1 MLRIFRLPALTFSLA
16 LAGLTFPGPVH
27 AVEEHADD
35 FLTHDSN
42 LSLTNLLEITLERH
56 PRSSVVAAGQ
66 NTARAEADY
75 GKTWFP
81 EAPELAG
88 FHLSDNAFDDIGAY
102 ENEVAL
108 SVPLW
113 LPGEKTAQT
122 ALGEAAWIAYESHRN
137 DLRWRVSAALRRQLW
152 DLATA
157 KRRWELALEQ
167 EQRMADVLE
176 QVTLFT
182 EAGDLSRADQL
193 ATLQELAIWKAE
205 TMTLEAQYQ
214 DAVREYRSLTG
225 LGRSP
230 AEISEQLS
238 EEQEIREDHP
248 ALQLA
253 MDRLKEASAMA
264 EVTRQGN
271 VLRPS
276 VQVFWRG
283 FRGDRTGPDI
293 DALGFG
299 LAVPLGKSPRQGP
312 QIARADE
319 VFAGAQ
325 AEVIETRRR
334 LDLQLHEA
342 RHQLKTTRLQLAN
355 SDVMIDAANE
365 RHRMDKLAFEL
376 GEIPLHEWLR
386 RLARQKA
393 IERAHEMLLLQQGA
407 AIASYNQAVGETL

>member
-1 MLRIFRLPALTFSLA
+1 VLRISQISALTLSLA
-16 LAGLTFPGPVH
+16 FAGLVSPAPTM
-27 AVEEHADD
+27 AADEHEDLSLHPD
-35 FLTHDSN
+35 TN
-42 LSLTNLLEITLERH
+42 LSLSRVLEVTLERH
-56 PRSSVVAAGQ
+56 PGSGVIRAGRK
-66 NTARAEADY
+66 TAQAETDY
-75 GKTWFP
+75 GRYWLP

-88 FHLSDNAFDDIGAY
+88 FHLSDKAFDDIGAY

-108 SVPLW
+108 SLPLW
-113 LPGEKTAQT
+113 LPGEKRAQA
-122 ALGEAAWIAYESHRN
+122 ALGQAASDAHESNRN
-137 DLRWRVSAALRRQLW
+137 EFRWRVSAALRRQLW

-157 KRRWELALEQ
+157 RRRWELALEQ
-167 EQRMADVLE
+167 EQRMSDVLE

-225 LGRSP
+225 LQRSP
-230 AEISEQLS
+230 ADLS
-238 EEQEIREDHP
+238 EPLSGEQEIREDHP

-253 MDRLKEASAMA
+253 MKRLQEASAMA
-264 EVTRQGN
+264 EVIRQGS
-271 VLRPS
+271 LSRPS

-283 FRGDRTGPDI
+283 FRGERTGPDV
-293 DALGFG
+293 DALGLG

-312 QIARADE
+312 QIARAEE
-319 VFAGAQ
+319 VFARAQ

-342 RHQLKTTRLQLAN
+342 SHQLKTTRLQLAN

-376 GEIPLHEWLR
+376 GEIPLREWLR
-386 RLARQKA
+386 RLAQQKQ
-393 IERAHEMLLLQQGA
+393 IERAHELLLLQQGA